1 MKLSET
7 MIVAEILAGIKI
19 NRIEDKV
26 AKTALLKDYLAIRR
40 AAKEADDATGEIVR
54 KFQEDWADEIQAVR
68 SFREKHKPVIGHL
81 DFLEAERDANKA
93 IVDTLDSEVELDITP
108 VKIEAVEAVSED
120 ITLEQIAFLVDL
132 GVMEE

>member
-1 MKLSET
+1 MKLSES

-19 NRIEDKV
+19 NRIEDKG
-26 AKTALLKDYLAIRR
+26 AKAALLKDYLAIRK
-40 AAKEADDATGEIVR
+40 AAKEADDAKGEIVR
-54 KFQEDWADEIQAVR
+54 KFQEDWADEIKAVR
-68 SFREKHKPVIGHL
+68 SFREKNRPVIGHL

-93 IVDTLDSEVELDITP
+93 IVDTLDSEVELDIIP

>member
-19 NRIEDKV
+19 NKIEDKGT
-26 AKTALLKDYLAIRR
+26 KSALLKDYLAIRK
-40 AAKEADDATGEIVR
+40 AAREADDAKGEIVR
-54 KFQEDWADEIQAVR
+54 KFQEDWADELKAVR
-68 SFREKHKPVIGHL
+68 AFREKHKPVIGHL
-81 DFLEAERDANKA
+81 DFLEAERDANRA
-93 IVDTLDSEVELDITP
+93 IVDTLDAQVELDIIP

-120 ITLEQIAFLVDL
+120 ITLEQIAFLVDM

>member
-19 NRIEDKV
+19 NRIEDKG
-26 AKTALLKDYLAIRR
+26 AKSALLKDYLAIRR
-40 AAKEADDATGEIVR
+40 AAKEADEAKAEIVR
-54 KFQEDWADEIQAVR
+54 KFQEDWADEIKAVR

-81 DFLEAERDANKA
+81 DFLEAERDANRA
-93 IVDTLDSEVELDITP
+93 IVDTLDAQVELDIIP

-120 ITLEQIAFLVDL
+120 ITLEQIAFLVDM